1 MIAQMSASPTP
12 PQEPTAWKLAI
23 KVPDVI
29 EVPFDDVK
37 NNVGYGQFIKQIYKQ
52 FIKPV
57 MDARGIQSFSG
68 ALIEMF
74 DGEVFPNRQPDVYFN
89 DEMKWRLQ
97 TKKPCI
103 SAESVGKLASELGI
117 DILKDRKTLEPVPH
131 DPNAGY
137 VAITPYKD
145 ICYFLY
151 YNFQYNAPLV
161 KEKLRRAREFLEAIQ
176 QLDVAEQPNVICYLV
191 WSAMELVVEAILY
204 SIPLIPKDKKIRSPH
219 EQRMK
224 RLTIMQEKIR
234 ALSTEFYSAFQAVS
248 KDKNAA
254 RYADGATA
262 QDQAALIKAVAVL
275 ANELEENRLLDE
287 KEDVTPSDEA
297 EK

>member
-1 MIAQMSASPTP
+1 MAHMDNETAPK
-12 PQEPTAWKLAI
+12 QESSQWKLAI
-23 KVPDVI
+23 RVPDVI

-37 NNVGYGQFIKQIYKQ
+37 KNVGYGQFINQIYKQ

-57 MDARGIQSFSG
+57 MDARGIPRFSG

-97 TKKPCI
+97 TKEPSI

-131 DPNAGY
+131 NPNAGY
-137 VAITPYKD
+137 IAITPYKD
-145 ICYFLY
+145 IYFLY

-161 KEKLRRAREFLEAIQ
+161 KEKLGRAREFLEAIQ
-176 QLDVAEQPNVICYLV
+176 RLDVAEQPNVICYLV

-234 ALSTEFYSAFQAVS
+234 ALSTEFYFAFQAVS

-254 RYADGATA
+254 RYAEGATA

-287 KEDVTPSDEA
+287 KDDATPSDEA
-297 EK
+297 GK